1 MFDYEALRRQQ
12 SGQNPDKGLLVT
24 FAYKFDDRKK
34 EEVPYISIFLGK
46 NDTVERPVTEDDKKR
61 FSERWQA
68 FLKNEDSPPEGLPI
82 KQVPFATPSDISS
95 CKSEKIYTVEQLVE
109 TPDARLQRAHLLNFK
124 YQCAD
129 MLKQLK
135 DSRHIIE
142 MREEIESLKKQLLA
156 MKDRKVELVEEEP
169 DPKPKRGRPRKS
181 DGDDQGTVQP
191 GTA

>member
-24 FAYKFDDRKK
+24 FAYKYNDKLK
-34 EEVPYISIFLGK
+34 SEIPYISIFLGK

-61 FSERWQA
+61 FSERWES
-68 FLKNEDSPPEGLPI
+68 FLKNEDAPPAGLPI

-95 CKSEKIYTVEQLVE
+95 CKAEKIYTVEQLVE

-135 DSRHIIE
+135 DSNHIIE
-142 MREEIESLKKQLLA
+142 MREEIENLKKQLLA
-156 MKDRKVELVEEEP
+156 MKGQKVELVEEEP
-169 DPKPKRGRPRKS
+169 DLKPKRGRPRKV
-181 DGDDQGTVQP
+181 DGDTPGDLQP
-191 GTA
+191 STA